1 MDEINIGFIG
11 LGNMGHHQCRALI
24 QSSYKVTVH
33 DINKEAAIPFL
44 ELGAS
49 WADNPKEVAQRCDV
63 IFTSLPGPIEIE
75 IVATGEAGLLDGIS
89 NGSVWADLSTGSPKL
104 IRRLHETF
112 AAKGASI
119 LDAPV
124 SGRKSDENGVG
135 LNGVLS
141 IMVGGDE
148 ETYLKVKPIFESF
161 GEKVTYTGEI
171 GSATICK
178 LMNNIYQY
186 GLERL
191 LVESFTVGVKAGVP
205 AETLLEC
212 IRNGS
217 GGRGDILNVHVP
229 NMYMRG
235 NFEKGHSTF
244 RIAKKDVALAL
255 ELGREYDVP
264 MQQATD
270 TYNELTAGANRKEW
284 ADLHYMIYHLLQEER
299 ADIEVR
305 LPADY
310 KHLKQ

>member
-1 MDEINIGFIG
+1 M
-11 LGNMGHHQCRALI
+11 
-24 QSSYKVTVH
+24 
-33 DINKEAAIPFL
+33 
-44 ELGAS
+44 
-49 WADNPKEVAQRCDV
+49 
-63 IFTSLPGPIEIE
+63 
-75 IVATGEAGLLDGIS
+75 
-89 NGSVWADLSTGSPKL
+89 
-104 IRRLHETF
+104 
-112 AAKGASI
+112 
-119 LDAPV
+119 
-124 SGRKSDENGVG
+124 
-135 LNGVLS
+135 
-141 IMVGGDE
+141 
-148 ETYLKVKPIFESF
+148 
-161 GEKVTYTGEI
+161 
-171 GSATICK
+171 
-178 LMNNIYQY
+178 
-186 GLERL
+186 
-191 LVESFTVGVKAGVP
+191 VESFTVGVKAGVP